1 MIRDGTEDRV
11 RQATRRGLA
20 APGCPARAEQIAFR
34 IPGRCAL
41 LLREDVQPL
50 TEHMRQEFAENDGRL
65 RQALIA
71 FFSRRVSTLA
81 EAEDLAQDVFIR
93 IARAPRDD
101 APMPDAYIFRIAANL
116 LRDKGR
122 RERVRASYREA
133 RAVEDFLGVDLLDPH
148 RVAEGR
154 EDLERVARTI
164 AGLPEKTR
172 RIFTLY
178 RIEHIDKHA
187 IAESFGLS
195 VRMVEIH
202 VQRALVALASA
213 MEKGR

>member
-1 MIRDGTEDRV
+1 
-11 RQATRRGLA
+11 
-20 APGCPARAEQIAFR
+20 
-34 IPGRCAL
+34 
-41 LLREDVQPL
+41 
-50 TEHMRQEFAENDGRL
+50 MRQEFAENDGRL

>member
-1 MIRDGTEDRV
+1 MNER
-11 RQATRRGLA
+11 
-20 APGCPARAEQIAFR
+20 ARHE
-34 IPGRCAL
+34 
-41 LLREDVQPL
+41 L
-50 TEHMRQEFAENDGRL
+50 TEKDRRL

-71 FFSRRVSTLA
+71 FFSRRVATLA
-81 EAEDLAQDVFIR
+81 EAEDLSQDVFIR
-93 IARAPRDD
+93 IARSPKTE

-122 RERVRASYREA
+122 RDRVRTSYREA
-133 RAVEDFLGVDLLDPH
+133 RSIEDFLGIDPLDPH

-154 EDLERVARTI
+154 ESLQLVASTI

-178 RIEHIDKHA
+178 RIEHIDKRT
-187 IAESFGLS
+187 IADSFGLS

-202 VQRALVALASA
+202 VQRALMALASSV
-213 MEKGR
+213 EKNR